1 MELSVTQDG
10 GELRPLVAVSPPPR
24 TADFAA
30 LRWLFYIEGALTM
43 FVALIAGVM
52 LPDRLDNSRW
62 FSEDELLVAKLRMA
76 EDVSRFGASV
86 VISQRDDAGG

>member
-1 MELSVTQDG
+1 MSLAPGRCLATRSIAA
-10 GELRPLVAVSPPPR
+10 VAY
-24 TADFAA
+24 AA

-76 EDVSRFGASV
+76 EDVSRSGASV
-86 VISQRDDAGG
+86 VISQRDDAGR

>member
-1 MELSVTQDG
+1 
-10 GELRPLVAVSPPPR
+10 
-24 TADFAA
+24 
-30 LRWLFYIEGALTM
+30 M

-76 EDVSRFGASV
+76 EDVSRSGASV
-86 VISQRDDAGG
+86 VISQRDDAGR